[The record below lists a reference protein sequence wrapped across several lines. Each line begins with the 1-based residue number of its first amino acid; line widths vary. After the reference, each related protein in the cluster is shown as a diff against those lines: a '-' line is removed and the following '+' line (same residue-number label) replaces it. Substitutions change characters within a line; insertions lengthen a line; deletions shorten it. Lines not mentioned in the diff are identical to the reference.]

1 MLKGKLGAKKF
12 FLNLLFIFGLLW
24 SGASI
29 YELFKNVIPFIKDFD
44 EKMIALWF
52 VYLPFILVALIEPII
67 PIFITIFLWKQI
79 KKLGVETEQ

>member
-12 FLNLLFIFGLLW
+12 FLNLLFTFGLIW

-29 YELFKNVIPFIKDFD
+29 YELFNNVIPFVKDFD

-52 VYLPFILVALIEPII
+52 VYLPLILVALIEPII
-67 PIFITIFLWKQI
+67 PIFITIFLWKKI
-79 KKLGVETEQ
+79 KKFGIETEQ